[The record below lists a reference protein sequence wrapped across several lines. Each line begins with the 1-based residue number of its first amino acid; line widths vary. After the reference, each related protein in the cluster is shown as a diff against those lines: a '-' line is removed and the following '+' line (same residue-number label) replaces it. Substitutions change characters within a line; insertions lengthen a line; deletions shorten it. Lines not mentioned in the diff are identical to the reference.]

1 MRHVIG
7 DLIDPQKRRQQE
19 DRDQLGEM
27 RRQMEATR
35 KKVDEVEFMQQ
46 KAQKKTASSEE
57 LARGMAAIEVRLKQL
72 EAKMSEQIQDAHDGV
87 DELKVKVV

>member
-19 DRDQLGEM
+19 DRDQLGEL

-57 LARGMAAIEVRLKQL
+57 LARGMAAIEVRLK
-72 EAKMSEQIQDAHDGV
+72 
-87 DELKVKVV
+87 